1 MQENPK
7 SSTNPTTSPNTGSNS
22 PSVAREGPNPTPIAP
37 RPEPMGA
44 ARATQL
50 QQPHSTMPKAIPLS
64 GPISGSTSGSIP
76 SALSG
81 ETGARVGTPTGSHI
95 GTDDSF
101 PRPIDDTTLVPSR
114 AEINATVE
122 TQYWRQNHAV
132 RPYTDPKLRYEDYAP
147 AYQYGWESF
156 SKTTH
161 DEPSTFEQ
169 AEESLSRGWENAKG
183 SSTLA
188 WGKAKEATRD
198 AWDRVRNAVTHHKH
212 HAHHEDKL
220 HTASER
226 AAERANDHKDDRK
239 DTSTINRM

>member
-50 QQPHSTMPKAIPLS
+50 HPQQPPLVPQTS
-64 GPISGSTSGSIP
+64 PSSSPTASPLSGSTSGSIP
-76 SALSG
+76 SVLSG
-81 ETGARVGTPTGSHI
+81 ETGARVGVQTG
-95 GTDDSF
+95 TNDSF
-101 PRPIDDTTLVPSR
+101 PRPIDDTMQVPSR

-122 TQYWRQNHAV
+122 TQYWRQNHAA

-161 DEPSTFEQ
+161 EEPSTFEQ

-212 HAHHEDKL
+212 HEDKL

-239 DTSTINRM
+239 DASTIHRM